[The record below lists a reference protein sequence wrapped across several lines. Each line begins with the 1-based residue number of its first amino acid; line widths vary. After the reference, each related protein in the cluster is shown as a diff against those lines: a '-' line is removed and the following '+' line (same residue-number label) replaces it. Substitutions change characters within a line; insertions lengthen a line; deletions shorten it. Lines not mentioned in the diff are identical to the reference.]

1 MQTLYGE
8 NKTMILKNIEDYLNN
23 GEQSLYGKHFN
34 EPFSSSKQHKE
45 IVIKI
50 SPILTRWLQIEG
62 F

>member
-1 MQTLYGE
+1 
-8 NKTMILKNIEDYLNN
+8 MILKNIEDYLNN